1 MFQIVFFIFTFS
13 IDATNDIFHQ
23 GRMVNDAEKGDAK
36 QNCVMKIVEV
46 DNNPHLCIFA
56 TKDIE
61 AGEELRYDYG
71 VPNLPWRK
79 VILMLIFTLSLL
91 SQTYDT
97 FYKMILLLDKIRQ
110 LKILKRMKI

>member
-1 MFQIVFFIFTFS
+1 
-13 IDATNDIFHQ
+13 
-23 GRMVNDAEKGDAK
+23 MVNDAEKGDAK

-46 DNNPHLCIFA
+46 DNTPHLCIFA

-61 AGEELRYDYG
+61 AEELRYDYG
-71 VPNLPWRK
+71 VSNLPWRK
-79 VILMLIFTLSLL
+79 VIFMLIFTLSLL